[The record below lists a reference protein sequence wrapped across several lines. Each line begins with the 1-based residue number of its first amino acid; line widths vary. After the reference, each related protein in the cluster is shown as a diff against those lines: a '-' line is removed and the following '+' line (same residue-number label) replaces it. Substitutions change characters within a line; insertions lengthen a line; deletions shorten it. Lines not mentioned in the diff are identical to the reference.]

1 MLSQK
6 ASLTD
11 KMTKVSK
18 NNNHAADDVHNYA
31 HDDVQNV
38 QNVQNVAHDA
48 HRSKLTE
55 TFILSW
61 SQPDPTGAGLTSPDR
76 WKPGKRWN

>member
-1 MLSQK
+1 MHGGICLLSQK
-6 ASLTD
+6 ASLAD
-11 KMTKVSK
+11 KMTKISK
-18 NNNHAADDVHNYA
+18 NNNHAADDVHN
-31 HDDVQNV
+31 D
-38 QNVQNVAHDA
+38 VQNVAHYA

-61 SQPDPTGAGLTSPDR
+61 SQLDPTGAGLTSPDR